1 MKELLKHLPA
11 IKGFI
16 EERTTAFQ
24 EISDNVLKNFLKEA
38 YKLPFLFPVRIIVS
52 EDKFVNF
59 LFDMRKD
66 LFEGKKIEVTD
77 TPEEI
82 KQEVSSKEVEVETKE
97 KKPVVKKEVVKTDST
112 KTAKTTITKTKSNVV
127 AKDTKTTT
135 ANKKTTTTTAKK
147 TKPVAK
153 KEKLVS

>member
-66 LFEGKKIEVTD
+66 LFEGKKLDIVDDLEKKDEVKEKD
-77 TPEEI
+77 I
-82 KQEVSSKEVEVETKE
+82 VASKEVVVEVQE
-97 KKPVVKKEVVKTDST
+97 KKPVVKKEV
-112 KTAKTTITKTKSNVV
+112 AKTVATKTKSNVV
-127 AKDTKTTT
+127 AKDTKVATN
-135 ANKKTTTTTAKK
+135 NKKTTIAKNTKSTT
-147 TKPVAK
+147 K